1 MKDYVIN
8 DLHFVLVISRISGIM
23 NYLSP
28 KDICFY
34 ITDFNFELKCTAIEQ
49 NQARTLI
56 TLGLLRIVPLSAEGI
71 SESMRLYNIYKPKF
85 IPETI
90 SSIVIARSQNLTLV
104 SDDKLL
110 TTTASKELGIKVSTY
125 DNMAQN
131 LVGIVFNM
139 GGNVDLEILKM
150 YI

>member
-1 MKDYVIN
+1 
-8 DLHFVLVISRISGIM
+8 M

-28 KDICFY
+28 KEICFY
-34 ITDFNFELKCTAIEQ
+34 ITDFNFELKCTPMEQ
-49 NQARTLI
+49 NQARVLI
-56 TLGLLRIVPLSAEGI
+56 TLGLLRIISLSAEDI

-90 SSIVIARSQNLTLV
+90 SSIIIARNQNLTLV

-110 TTTASKELGIKVSTY
+110 TNTASKELRTKVSNY

-139 GGNVDLEILKM
+139 GGNIDLEILKM